1 MGDNIIKLELTQ
13 NEVNDI
19 LLILAK
25 KPYEE
30 VFELIHKIREQ
41 SMSQLAQLWTF
52 ATTLYKRDLVLSCIF
67 NKNFIWDY

>member
-25 KPYEE
+25 RPYEE

-41 SMSQLAQLWTF
+41 SMSQLAQL
-52 ATTLYKRDLVLSCIF
+52 
-67 NKNFIWDY
+67 

>member
-1 MGDNIIKLELTQ
+1 MGESLIELKLTQ
-13 NEVNDI
+13 DEVNFI

-41 SMSQLAQLWTF
+41 SMSQLAQH
-52 ATTLYKRDLVLSCIF
+52 
-67 NKNFIWDY
+67 

>member
-13 NEVNDI
+13 DEVNYI

-30 VFELIHKIREQ
+30 VFELISKIREQ
-41 SMSQLAQLWTF
+41 AIKQAE
-52 ATTLYKRDLVLSCIF
+52 
-67 NKNFIWDY
+67 

>member
-30 VFELIHKIREQ
+30 VFELIYKIREQ
-41 SMSQLAQLWTF
+41 SMSQLAQL
-52 ATTLYKRDLVLSCIF
+52 
-67 NKNFIWDY
+67 